1 MFLSISIIINI
12 FFTILKYSL
21 LQTLCNNYLFDFYRS
36 LFLSPSFTSLS
47 FTSSL
52 LIIPSLSYLSLQ
64 YPTLSHF
71 NSYCLL
77 QIQTSR
83 KPRPTNI
90 SLNFA
95 DMVSALEVLFCYSL
109 YDFGCILINFIYQVG
124 RFYIIVLLLSL

>member
-36 LFLSPSFTSLS
+36 LFLSPSFTS
-47 FTSSL
+47 SL
-52 LIIPSLSYLSLQ
+52 LITPSLSYLSLQ